1 MWRGTAP
8 KAYQINADTPA
19 PKAWVLKSFINV
31 FIGSPR
37 WAIITDEYALWR
49 QVILLLFCWGRNDRF
64 GGCGVLAASSL
75 AG

>member
-19 PKAWVLKSFINV
+19 PKARVLKSFINV
-31 FIGSPR
+31 FIGSPW

-49 QVILLLFCWGRNDRF
+49 QVILLLFR
-64 GGCGVLAASSL
+64 
-75 AG
+75 